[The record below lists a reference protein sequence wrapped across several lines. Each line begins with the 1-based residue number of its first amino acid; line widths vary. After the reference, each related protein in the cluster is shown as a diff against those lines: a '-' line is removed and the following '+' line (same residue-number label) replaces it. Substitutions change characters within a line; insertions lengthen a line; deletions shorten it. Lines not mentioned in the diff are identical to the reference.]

1 MKLIENK
8 IIEKVLK
15 EQLNNIKFPFLWGI
29 ETLIFINYYQKGEE
43 ELLLNSFYEIKRFQ
57 EWMDKNFLILNE
69 FLTLL
74 QEIRDFRNNL
84 LIDERL
90 NLEDKKILKIWGIIE
105 NFVIYNK
112 IPLSKDLLILPN
124 ISLGLRNYIWEIIS
138 WYLKVIKFIT
148 FSINFDNFPHLNSH
162 FYFEGHKIYK
172 INKEYYLKDELSF
185 ISNLIINLSGFPS
198 REGIKNFSLPQNIII
213 KNSIEDYFVF
223 DKDFN
228 IIFYLS

>member
-15 EQLNNIKFPFLWGI
+15 EKLNNIKFPFLWGI

-57 EWMDKNFLILNE
+57 EWMDKNFLIFNE

-90 NLEDKKILKIWGIIE
+90 NLEDKKILKIW
-105 NFVIYNK
+105 
-112 IPLSKDLLILPN
+112 
-124 ISLGLRNYIWEIIS
+124 
-138 WYLKVIKFIT
+138 
-148 FSINFDNFPHLNSH
+148 
-162 FYFEGHKIYK
+162 
-172 INKEYYLKDELSF
+172 
-185 ISNLIINLSGFPS
+185 
-198 REGIKNFSLPQNIII
+198 III
-213 KNSIEDYFVF
+213 
-223 DKDFN
+223 
-228 IIFYLS
+228 